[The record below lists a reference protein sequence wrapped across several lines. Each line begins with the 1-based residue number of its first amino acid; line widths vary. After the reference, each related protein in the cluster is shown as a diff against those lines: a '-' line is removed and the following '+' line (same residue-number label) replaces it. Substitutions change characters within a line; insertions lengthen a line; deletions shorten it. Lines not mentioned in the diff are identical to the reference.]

1 MSKPNNKK
9 NKSKNNHLLKMVSY
23 DAPNIEKQVL
33 YSEEEKKQ
41 LQRSLADDSKKY
53 LDTEL
58 ANKLKKKDPD
68 LYKVLYSK
76 IPNTI
81 QNYDFYTA
89 FRNVKI
95 NELINPVE
103 EKHEGS
109 HFKFPGSLIFYDES
123 RYKKSFINKRVTDPN
138 YQNRKYTDKEMYCV
152 DWPNT
157 IAVFAFLF
165 LCIFLPT
172 FGGIVSCVIDNNL
185 EQGAA
190 KISGIA
196 ILEVILLVMI
206 IRIFKKRRI
215 KKSQEIKTQ
224 KSNHPYYNICDN
236 LHYYSIRFTHILY
249 PVNQIEEKYRKS
261 KKAIEKEWTKYSE
274 NAFTN
279 ILFRFKPINVYVNF
293 DYKLRLFIE
302 IDYKECFPDY
312 PELLNI
318 EQQTEPFIQNLLSY
332 YRYDEPIYPYKTR
345 IKDYIT
351 ELLSDRMPDMIV
363 KDITVAIV
371 KSKLP

>member
-1 MSKPNNKK
+1 M
-9 NKSKNNHLLKMVSY
+9 M
-23 DAPNIEKQVL
+23 
-33 YSEEEKKQ
+33 
-41 LQRSLADDSKKY
+41 
-53 LDTEL
+53 T
-58 ANKLKKKDPD
+58 
-68 LYKVLYSK
+68 
-76 IPNTI
+76 
-81 QNYDFYTA
+81 
-89 FRNVKI
+89 
-95 NELINPVE
+95 
-103 EKHEGS
+103 G
-109 HFKFPGSLIFYDES
+109 LIF
-123 RYKKSFINKRVTDPN
+123 T
-138 YQNRKYTDKEMYCV
+138 
-152 DWPNT
+152 
-157 IAVFAFLF
+157 A
-165 LCIFLPT
+165 
-172 FGGIVSCVIDNNL
+172 
-185 EQGAA
+185 
-190 KISGIA
+190 
-196 ILEVILLVMI
+196 
-206 IRIFKKRRI
+206 RRI

-332 YRYDEPIYPYKTR
+332 YRYDEPIYPDKTR

-351 ELLSDRMPDMIV
+351 ELLSDRIPDMINSHNRGCV
-363 KDITVAIV
+363 YQSAKIKLSKQVNFQVRTVRSYPESGLFHFYLFKIIH
-371 KSKLP
+371 